1 MNWVFTFFVLLFS
14 SISFG
19 QTSRIIILG
28 TAQDAGYPQAGCNK
42 KCCHNNPKPEP
53 ATCFALVQ
61 DSNYVLFEATPD
73 FKIQLKKLNE
83 TIGNKNQK
91 LPEAIFLTHAHIGH
105 YTGLVH
111 LGREAMGANKQKV
124 YVMPR
129 MQSFLQENGPW
140 SQLVKLE
147 NIVLKPLINLKS
159 IEIMAG
165 IKVTPIQVPHRDE
178 FSETA
183 AYLIN
188 SGNKKALFI
197 PDIDK
202 WEKWDMNIDSLISTV
217 DYAFLDGTFFSNG
230 ELPGRD
236 MSEIPHPFI
245 KESMQRF
252 SQLEPDEKAKIYFIH
267 FNHTNPAVWD
277 GEIQHEILSA
287 GFNLASNG
295 LVLDL

>member
-111 LGREAMGANKQKV
+111 LAREARGANKQKV

-159 IEIMAG
+159 IEISGLSSVNIEALQ
-165 IKVTPIQVPHRDE
+165 KVHLLLHFV
-178 FSETA
+178 
-183 AYLIN
+183 LN
-188 SGNKKALFI
+188 SK
-197 PDIDK
+197 
-202 WEKWDMNIDSLISTV
+202 
-217 DYAFLDGTFFSNG
+217 
-230 ELPGRD
+230 
-236 MSEIPHPFI
+236 
-245 KESMQRF
+245 
-252 SQLEPDEKAKIYFIH
+252 
-267 FNHTNPAVWD
+267 
-277 GEIQHEILSA
+277 
-287 GFNLASNG
+287 
-295 LVLDL
+295 